1 MNSIHQ
7 NHRSSKRYPIAD
19 LRYACHGQ
27 AVPLVRISGLTTA
40 EYSASLTKL
49 GEKYG
54 ASKLEKACEQIL
66 KHTKEP
72 NIRIITAVLKGTL
85 SPRGTA
91 GRKSGNSDGHHG
103 ITRGAAYFS
112 RKEDDDDE

>member
-1 MNSIHQ
+1 M
-7 NHRSSKRYPIAD
+7 K
-19 LRYACHGQ
+19 YA
-27 AVPLVRISGLTTA
+27 
-40 EYSASLTKL
+40 
-49 GEKYG
+49 
-54 ASKLEKACEQIL
+54 
-66 KHTKEP
+66 KEP

-85 SPRGTA
+85 SPRETA